1 MIKVGI
7 INVTGYGG
15 SELARL
21 LYNHKSVEIVEV
33 TGRSM
38 AGKSLREVFPHLY
51 NIDIDIKESISQ
63 KCDVIFS
70 ALPHAASAEQ
80 IKNFVDKDVKILD
93 LSADFRL
100 NNLNEYRRWYETEHP
115 LPEYLNDFTYGL
127 TEIYRN
133 EIKNSNYIANPG
145 CFPTSILLA
154 LIPALKSKL
163 INPPL
168 VIDSKTGVSGA
179 GRKLSLNAHFSEINE
194 NVKAYS
200 VFGHRHLS
208 EISQES
214 NLIDDRF
221 ENKITFLA
229 HLVPMTRGILTTIYA
244 DYNHDLI
251 NNSDQ
256 LMNIYQDFYK
266 DSPFI
271 KIVEEPPSTKNTL
284 GSNYCHIFPYIEPN
298 SDKLILLSCIDNLVK
313 GTAGQAVQNMNLMYG
328 LDETEGILDLALY
341 P

>member
-1 MIKVGI
+1 M
-7 INVTGYGG
+7 
-15 SELARL
+15 
-21 LYNHKSVEIVEV
+21 
-33 TGRSM
+33 
-38 AGKSLREVFPHLY
+38 
-51 NIDIDIKESISQ
+51 
-63 KCDVIFS
+63 
-70 ALPHAASAEQ
+70 
-80 IKNFVDKDVKILD
+80 KILD

-100 NNLNEYRRWYETEHP
+100 NNLNEYRRWYDTEHP